1 MISRALRA
9 LAAAGLAVLALGLG
23 SCATAPTDDAVV
35 STPAVVQTAVTVATP
50 AGSAD
55 AWLFAPQ
62 GEGEWP
68 AVLVWSDLA
77 GLRPAIADI
86 GRRLAGEGY
95 VVLVPNMFY
104 RTVAMNGSSPPAPLT
119 PEDSRERS
127 GAWLDAIGDE
137 GGEAD
142 AKAYLAF
149 LDSRPEVDTSRKAG
163 VIGLQYGSPY
173 AFRSAFALP
182 ERIGAVAVLH
192 PIRIATARGNS
203 PHLFVGRSKAAY
215 YVALAG
221 PDDEREPADKAD
233 LRKAF
238 ADAGLSGTVEVLP
251 AGNGFAMSD
260 LAAYDPVSFEAAWAQ
275 AMALFDEHLR

>member
-1 MISRALRA
+1 MVRLTMLLWAVC
-9 LAAAGLAVLALGLG
+9 LAVLSLGVG
-23 SCATAPTDDAVV
+23 SCATMPPDPSSASTSEV
-35 STPAVVQTAVTVATP
+35 SQSAVTIATP
-50 AGSAD
+50 AGVTD
-55 AWLFAPQ
+55 ALLFTPQ
-62 GEGEWP
+62 GTGKWP
-68 AVLVWSDLA
+68 AVLVWSDLG

-104 RTVAMNGSSPPAPLT
+104 RTVAMNGRSPPAPLT
-119 PEDSRERS
+119 PEESRERS

-221 PDDEREPADKAD
+221 PDDEREPADKED

-238 ADAGLSGTVEVLP
+238 ADAGLRGTVEVLP

-260 LAAYDPVSFEAAWAQ
+260 LAAYDPVSLEAAWTQ

>member
-1 MISRALRA
+1 MVRLTMLLWAVC
-9 LAAAGLAVLALGLG
+9 LAVLSLGVG
-23 SCATAPTDDAVV
+23 SCATMPPDPSSASTSEV
-35 STPAVVQTAVTVATP
+35 SQSAVTIATP
-50 AGSAD
+50 AGVTD
-55 AWLFAPQ
+55 ALLFTPQ
-62 GEGEWP
+62 GTGKWP
-68 AVLVWSDLA
+68 AVLVWSDLG

-119 PEDSRERS
+119 PEESRERS

-221 PDDEREPADKAD
+221 PDDEREPADKED

-238 ADAGLSGTVEVLP
+238 ADAGLRGTVEVLP

-260 LAAYDPVSFEAAWAQ
+260 LAAYDPVSLEAAWTQ